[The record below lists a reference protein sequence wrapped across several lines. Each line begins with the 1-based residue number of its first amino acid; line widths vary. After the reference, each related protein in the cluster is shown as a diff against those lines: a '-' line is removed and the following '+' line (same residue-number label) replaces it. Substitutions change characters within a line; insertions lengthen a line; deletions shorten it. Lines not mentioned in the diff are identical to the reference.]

1 MRPMQRHFDEQLQEL
16 KERVLT
22 MGGLAETMIAKSVK
36 ALVERS
42 EVLVQEVFAHEEE
55 MDRHCIDTDERC
67 FTLLALHQPMA
78 GDLRFIAV
86 AIKINSDIE
95 RIGDLAVNIA
105 QATMSLITQPQLKPL
120 VDIPRMAQ
128 LCQEMVKKSLDAFVA
143 QDPELARIVIESDD
157 SVDLLREQVF
167 ADLLNSMINNSATVP
182 RALDLILVSRC
193 LERIAD
199 HATNIAEDVVYIVR
213 GEDIRERGDKEFRK
227 GIRRR
232 AEVVPLMSGTDRK
245 AILAA
250 HRLMPEEREFLALI
264 ESAAHNL
271 LEATRVLHVMF
282 EDYSNPDEQ
291 WRKIRN
297 AEHEGDA
304 ITHRI
309 MKKLNLTFIPL
320 IDRQDLRTLTSA
332 LDDVVDFIEAAASRM
347 VLYKIEQPTRQSRE
361 MVTLI
366 LASAEQIVKAI
377 GHLPKLAGVE
387 ETCVEINRLENEA
400 DDLYRGAIASLFE
413 GERPILEVT
422 KWKEVYELLEGVTD
436 RCEDVANVVETIA
449 LKHS

>member
-16 KERVLT
+16 KERVLA

-42 EVLVQEVFAHEEE
+42 DALVQEVFAHEEE
-55 MDRHCIDTDERC
+55 MDRHCIETDERC

-105 QATMSLITQPQLKPL
+105 QATLSLITQPQLKPL

-128 LCQEMVKKSLDAFVA
+128 LCQEMMKKSLDAFVA
-143 QDPELARIVIESDD
+143 QDPELARLVIESDD
-157 SVDLLREQVF
+157 AVDQLREQVF
-167 ADLLNSMINNSATVP
+167 KDLLDYMISNSATVH
-182 RALDLILVSRC
+182 RALDLLLVSRC

-213 GEDIRERGDKEFRK
+213 GEDVRERGDKEIRK
-227 GIRRR
+227 GLRRQ
-232 AEVVPLMSGTDRK
+232 AAIAPLMSRADRQ
-245 AILAA
+245 AVIAA
-250 HRLMPEEREFLALI
+250 HRLMPEEREFLSLI
-264 ESAAHNL
+264 ESSARNL
-271 LEATRVLHVMF
+271 LDAARALQTMF
-282 EDYSNPDEQ
+282 DDYTNSEDK
-291 WRKIRN
+291 WRKVRE

-309 MKKLNLTFIPL
+309 MKKLNRTFIPF
-320 IDRQDLRTLTSA
+320 IDRQDLRALTSA

-347 VLYKIEQPTRQSRE
+347 VLYHIEQPTVESRE
-361 MVTLI
+361 MVALI
-366 LASAEQIVKAI
+366 TASAEQVVKAI
-377 GHLPKLAGVE
+377 AHLPTFAGIDE
-387 ETCVEINRLENEA
+387 ICVEINRLENAA
-400 DDLYRGAIASLFE
+400 DDLYRRTIASLFE
-413 GERPILEVT
+413 GDRPILEVT
-422 KWKEVYELLEGVTD
+422 KWKDIYELLEGVTD
-436 RCEDVANVVETIA
+436 RCEDVANVVEAIA